1 MLLLDVPFVRLI
13 TQLLG

>member
-13 TQLLG
+13 MQLLG